1 MIIYPLKQYNPI
13 TGSESWLNPAPF
25 ILEERDLG
33 IVHDIKAELF
43 GEEISGMEIYDFM
56 RRSAVIGKRID
67 RGQLN
72 NCQEIQHLPVTWTVR
87 GEDGQIRHDIHTEN
101 VIRAC
106 NHFIDL
112 INSMVNR
119 FRGEAFATIRGKE
132 GWALECDIC
141 QGTSTAYIY
150 DHELARSTENEIEKR
165 AIKLAM
171 EMVKNGEVR

>member
-1 MIIYPLKQYNPI
+1 MIIYPVKQYNPI
-13 TGSESWLNPAPF
+13 TGSESWVNPAPF

-43 GEEISGMEIYDFM
+43 GEEIGGMEIYDFM

-72 NCQEIQHLPVTWTVR
+72 NCPEIQHIPVTWTVR
-87 GEDGQIRHDIHTEN
+87 GADGQVRHDIHTEN

-141 QGTSTAYIY
+141 QGTATPYIY
-150 DHELARSTENEIEKR
+150 DPELARSTENDIEKR

-171 EMVKNGEVR
+171 EMVKNGEIR

>member
-1 MIIYPLKQYNPI
+1 MIIYPEKQYNPM
-13 TGSESWLNPAPF
+13 TGAEYWVNPTRF

-33 IVHDIKAELF
+33 IVHDVKEELF

-56 RRSAVIGKRID
+56 RKSAAIGMRID

-72 NCQEIQHLPVTWTVR
+72 NCQEIQHIPVTWTFR
-87 GEDGQIRHDIHTEN
+87 GDDGQLRHDIHMEN

-141 QGTSTAYIY
+141 QGTATPYIY

-171 EMVKNGEVR
+171 EMIKNGEVR

>member
-1 MIIYPLKQYNPI
+1 MIIYPEKQYNPM
-13 TGSESWLNPAPF
+13 TGAESWVNPTPF

-33 IVHDIKAELF
+33 IVHDVKEELF

-56 RRSAVIGKRID
+56 RKSAAIGMRID

-72 NCQEIQHLPVTWTVR
+72 NCQEIQRIPVTWTFR
-87 GEDGQIRHDIHTEN
+87 GDDGQLRHDIHMEN

-106 NHFIDL
+106 NHFIEL

-141 QGTSTAYIY
+141 QGTATPYIY
-150 DHELARSTENEIEKR
+150 DPELARSTENEIEKR

>member
-1 MIIYPLKQYNPI
+1 M
-13 TGSESWLNPAPF
+13 
-25 ILEERDLG
+25 
-33 IVHDIKAELF
+33 
-43 GEEISGMEIYDFM
+43 
-56 RRSAVIGKRID
+56 
-67 RGQLN
+67 
-72 NCQEIQHLPVTWTVR
+72 
-87 GEDGQIRHDIHTEN
+87 EN

-141 QGTSTAYIY
+141 QGTATPYIY

-171 EMVKNGEVR
+171 EMIKNGEVR

>member
-1 MIIYPLKQYNPI
+1 M
-13 TGSESWLNPAPF
+13 
-25 ILEERDLG
+25 
-33 IVHDIKAELF
+33 
-43 GEEISGMEIYDFM
+43 
-56 RRSAVIGKRID
+56 
-67 RGQLN
+67 
-72 NCQEIQHLPVTWTVR
+72 
-87 GEDGQIRHDIHTEN
+87 EN

-112 INSMVNR
+112 INSMFNR